1 MLKNVGTNSHVLG
14 DTACKAASL
23 LEGVA
28 LPLPHPVPAD
38 LVPRSTTPNFR
49 VQIRLPCRRAFAHLS
64 AATGS
69 GACLRLRAKPRN
81 SGAADFPS
89 RNFAQI

>member
-38 LVPRSTTPNFR
+38 LVPLSTTPNFR
-49 VQIRLPCRRAFAHLS
+49 AQWVTLPSGPCPYERRHGGRARFRAS
-64 AATGS
+64 RRGVAAS
-69 GACLRLRAKPRN
+69 
-81 SGAADFPS
+81 PS
-89 RNFAQI
+89 

>member
-38 LVPRSTTPNFR
+38 LVPRSTTPNFKA
-49 VQIRLPCRRAFAHLS
+49 QGRLPLP
-64 AATGS
+64 S
-69 GACLRLRAKPRN
+69 GLCPPERGLT
-81 SGAADFPS
+81 
-89 RNFAQI
+89 